1 MADLV
6 NASAQAIADALAP
19 SPQAPAARWRW
30 GSVVSVN
37 AGGTMNVSI
46 GGATVPSIRCA
57 QHVMGAQVG
66 DRVRVL
72 YCGTECMVDA
82 VRASSSLMTLPT
94 IADFS
99 QANGTVTLDSTS
111 RSAWLSALAPDV
123 LYSDATGTNG
133 TVALSASAANFQH
146 MTIYY
151 KQDVQ
156 DGGWDYGGCSSV
168 DVYAPNGKHVEIGMT
183 RYTGDATWV
192 YQTTR
197 ATLLVSGAQIIVQNA
212 GYINQ
217 RSGGTPT
224 LAYGTNNLYVYRV
237 EGW

>member
-1 MADLV
+1 MPSQVSDA
-6 NASAQAIADALAP
+6 AQAVADVLAQQERP
-19 SPQAPAARWRW
+19 PYARWRW
-30 GSVVSVN
+30 GTVSAVN
-37 AGGTMNVSI
+37 SDGTMDVEVA
-46 GGATVPSIRCA
+46 GATLSGIRSA
-57 QHVMGAQVG
+57 RHAMTASPG
-66 DRVRVL
+66 DRVRIM
-72 YCGTECMVDA
+72 YCGTEAIVDA
-82 VRASSSLMTLPT
+82 VSAG
-94 IADFS
+94 A
-99 QANGTVTLDSTS
+99 GGS
-111 RSAWLSALAPDV
+111 RTV
-123 LYSDATGTNG
+123 LYSNATGTNG

-151 KQDVQ
+151 KQDVK

>member
-37 AGGTMNVSI
+37 ADGTMNVSI

-82 VRASSSLMTLPT
+82 VRATDGTPHIDAQEWLAALGISELFHFETVTTATQSVGSGSVVEFTATAPT
-94 IADFS
+94 IDGWTCRGAL
-99 QANGTVTLDSTS
+99 QAWTS
-111 RSAWLSALAPDV
+111 G
-123 LYSDATGTNG
+123 TGTTIVGMPWRTSGDNTIHVKVRG
-133 TVALSASAANFQH
+133 NVASEVNVSVFLLYTPDALTTVS
-146 MTIYY
+146 
-151 KQDVQ
+151 
-156 DGGWDYGGCSSV
+156 
-168 DVYAPNGKHVEIGMT
+168 
-183 RYTGDATWV
+183 
-192 YQTTR
+192 
-197 ATLLVSGAQIIVQNA
+197 
-212 GYINQ
+212 
-217 RSGGTPT
+217 
-224 LAYGTNNLYVYRV
+224 
-237 EGW
+237 